1 MVSDYI
7 DNSKE
12 TMKGHL
18 RIVSDYAHIRTK
30 PQDSFRLWRVLYI
43 ITNRYWKK
51 KYEKIIH

>member
-43 ITNRYWKK
+43 ITNRYWKNF
-51 KYEKIIH
+51 YEKIIH